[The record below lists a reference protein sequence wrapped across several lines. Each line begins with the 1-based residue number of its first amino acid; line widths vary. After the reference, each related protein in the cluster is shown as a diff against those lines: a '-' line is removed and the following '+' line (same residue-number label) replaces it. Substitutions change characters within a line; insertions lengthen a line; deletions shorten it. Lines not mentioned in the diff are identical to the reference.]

1 MRKSIFDIVK
11 NNTDQASDVIRLE
24 SMFLREGFLRVNG
37 DTVYTLKDY
46 VEDYCFGTWKYRGH
60 CLDVDDYHYTSLA
73 SLFAI
78 LQNETIR
85 LTDYRFL
92 NDTQEL
98 SYATHWLKALLQPMA
113 ENEFVQKLL
122 TAIEN
127 IEQGKVER
135 LKGIGEDLPYL
146 QWNMCDLNYY
156 ILSLSQNYDDLA
168 MWRMYAKDG
177 CSIKFNSQKL
187 KEFFYGFRDANLE
200 KGLMNLIDGEVE
212 YEIKESTRHAINYFY
227 SIKNELMIYDEIL
240 MFCLLFK
247 SPSFSFEHEYRMG
260 IPFEDQYLG
269 ENCSKEFLLSGT
281 TIRPQLELKNFPIRD
296 IIEEITISPFVTSE
310 LTKIGIQELLISK
323 GISPDVVRLSQ
334 ISIR

>member
-1 MRKSIFDIVK
+1 MMAEIQYPKID
-11 NNTDQASDVIRLE
+11 L
-24 SMFLREGFLRVNG
+24 
-37 DTVYTLKDY
+37 
-46 VEDYCFGTWKYRGH
+46 
-60 CLDVDDYHYTSLA
+60 YHYTSIG
-73 SLFAI
+73 SLFSI

-98 SYATHWLKALLQPMA
+98 SYALNWLKDYLAPKD
-113 ENEFVQKLL
+113 EEEFGKKVL
-122 TAIEN
+122 TAIDNVEH
-127 IEQGKVER
+127 GKMER
-135 LKGIGEDLPYL
+135 IKSVSDGSPYMQRYL
-146 QWNMCDLNYY
+146 CDIHYY
-156 ILSLSQNYDDLA
+156 ILSLSRRYDDLA

-177 CSIKFNSQKL
+177 CCIKFNSQKL
-187 KEFFYGFRDANLE
+187 KEFFYGFRDANFDN
-200 KGLMNLIDGEVE
+200 GLMNPIDGKIQ
-212 YEIKESTRHAINYFY
+212 YEISEELKKAINFHYNL
-227 SIKNELMIYDEIL
+227 KNELMLYDDIL
-240 MFCLLFK
+240 RFCLLVK

-269 ENCSKEFLLSGT
+269 KNCSKEFSLSGT
-281 TIRPQLELKNFPIRD
+281 TIRPQPELKNFPIRD